1 MIFPRKIMSRKFIE
15 DYFEEYKKIFLYKN
29 IPNQLLELKGLL
41 LKTKEN
47 KSKVIIAGNGGS
59 SSIASHLSI
68 DLTKQAKIRTINFNE
83 TNLITCFSNDFGYEN
98 WLSKSLEYYA
108 DQNDIII
115 LISSSGKS
123 QNILNAARF
132 SLQKNLKL
140 ITFTGFDEQNPL
152 KNLGAINFW
161 VNSKSY
167 NIVENTHQIWL
178 TILCD
183 MIIGKREYL
192 AY

>member
-108 DQNDIII
+108 DQNDVII

-123 QNILNAARF
+123 QNIINAARF

-140 ITFTGFDEQNPL
+140 ITFTGFDEQNSL

-192 AY
+192 A

>member
-29 IPNQLLELKGLL
+29 IPNQLLELKELL

-83 TNLITCFSNDFGYEN
+83 SNLITCFSNDFGYEN

-108 DQNDIII
+108 DQNDVII

-183 MIIGKREYL
+183 MIIGKREYP
-192 AY
+192 A

>member
-29 IPNQLLELKGLL
+29 IPNQLLELKELL

-83 TNLITCFSNDFGYEN
+83 SNLITCFSNDFGYEN

-108 DQNDIII
+108 DQNDVII

-192 AY
+192 A

>member
-98 WLSKSLEYYA
+98 WLSKSFEYYA
-108 DQNDIII
+108 DQNDVII

-183 MIIGKREYL
+183 MIIGKREYP
-192 AY
+192 A

>member
-1 MIFPRKIMSRKFIE
+1 MSRKFIE

-29 IPNQLLELKGLL
+29 IPNQLLELKELL

-108 DQNDIII
+108 DQNDVII

-123 QNILNAARF
+123 QNIINAARF

-192 AY
+192 A

>member
-29 IPNQLLELKGLL
+29 IPNQLLELKELL

-83 TNLITCFSNDFGYEN
+83 SNLITCFSNDFGYEN

-108 DQNDIII
+108 DQNDVII

-123 QNILNAARF
+123 QNIINAARF

-161 VNSKSY
+161 VNRKSY
-167 NIVENTHQIWL
+167 NIVENAHQIWL

-192 AY
+192 A